1 MRSLTAKIAEFFT
14 VATLSPAEQAE
25 LTKCVETVRQGLR
38 SFIEAGRAL
47 MTIKDRQ
54 LYRANHPTFEAFAN
68 AEFGLTAR
76 RLSQLI
82 ESFEVVENLKSLS
95 PSSPAPVVE
104 AQVRPLAN
112 LPPTKQVAV
121 YEEAV
126 QLAGGEAPAPKLVK
140 EVAERHRPA
149 KKGKKVARPVRLRVP
164 GGTVVIEPN
173 KAFTSVEDALV
184 AALAQVRQA
193 ASKAA

>member
-1 MRSLTAKIAEFFT
+1 MRSLTAKIAEYFT
-14 VATLSPAEQAE
+14 VATLSAAEQAE
-25 LTKCVETVRQGLR
+25 LTKCVETVRRGLR
-38 SFIEAGRAL
+38 SFVEAGQAL
-47 MTIKDRQ
+47 LVIKTKQ
-54 LYRANHPTFEAFAN
+54 LYRANHPTFEAFAQV
-68 AEFGLTAR
+68 EFGLTAR

-112 LPPTKQVAV
+112 MPAAKQAAI
-121 YEEAV
+121 YAEAV

-140 EVAERHRPA
+140 EVAARHRPA

-164 GGTVVIEPN
+164 GGTVVVEPN

-184 AALAQVRQA
+184 AALDQVRQA
-193 ASKAA
+193 KSKAA